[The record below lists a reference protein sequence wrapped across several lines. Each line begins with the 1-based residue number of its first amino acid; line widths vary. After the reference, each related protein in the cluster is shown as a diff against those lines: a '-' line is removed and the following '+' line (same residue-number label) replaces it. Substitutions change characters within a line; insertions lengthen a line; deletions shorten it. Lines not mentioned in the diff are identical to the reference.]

1 MLLPPTFQATL
12 DASTA
17 FIRVINVTASRAGES
32 LRLEPSTGRVTQDSR
47 RSMRWDGDLTIPLDD
62 PALFP
67 TGPADLLTNFG
78 TIITV
83 EMGVQLVDG
92 SVATVPYG
100 QYVVSQTAGAVTRTQ
115 RTVTLRLTDL
125 GQRVAS
131 YRFENPY
138 TIPAGTDLADAV
150 RMVIMDR
157 IAQDPQLAPTG
168 VTLVA
173 GRVFGLDTE
182 TDPWRELYELCAGFG
197 YHLFYDASGVLQ
209 LTQPAPGPA
218 RMLTVATS
226 VDASFDSQPP
236 NVVVARGEP
245 DDDTPPVQAV
255 VMDTDPMSPTYAG
268 VSPGSSPYGRVTRF
282 FSSPLLTTTAQAE
295 LAATTVLEGART
307 GASWSIIR
315 PYDPTV
321 DPGDQVML
329 TDPAVTLT
337 VAAVTV
343 DLSGTTTLV
352 PFQ

>member
-1 MLLPPTFQATL
+1 MLLPDPFQATL

-17 FIRVINVTASRAGES
+17 YVRVVRIVAERGGDQLLLDA
-32 LRLEPSTGRVTQDSR
+32 STGRFTQDAR
-47 RSMRWDGDLTIPLDD
+47 RSMRWDGDLTIPLAD

-67 TGPADLLTNFG
+67 TDPTDLLTNFG
-78 TIITV
+78 TTITV

-92 SVATVPYG
+92 SEAVVPYG
-100 QYVVSQTAGAVTRTQ
+100 RFLVSQTGGMITSTR
-115 RTVTLRLTDL
+115 RNVTLRLTDL
-125 GQRVAS
+125 AQRIAS
-131 YRFENPY
+131 YRFEDPFE
-138 TIPAGTDLADAV
+138 IPSGTDLADAV
-150 RMVIMDR
+150 RMVVMDR
-157 IAQDPQLAPTG
+157 IAVDPLLAPTG
-168 VTLVA
+168 VMLVA

-182 TDPWRELYELCAGFG
+182 TDPWRELYELAAGFG
-197 YHLFYDASGVLQ
+197 YDLYYNASGVLQ
-209 LTQPAPGPA
+209 LTQPTSGPA
-218 RMLTVATS
+218 RLLTVATS
-226 VDASFDSQPP
+226 VDTSYDSQPP

-255 VMDTDPMSPTYAG
+255 VMDDDPMSPTYAG
-268 VSPGSSPYGRVTRF
+268 ATPGSSPYGRVTRF
-282 FSSPLLTTTAQAE
+282 FASPLLTTVAQAE
-295 LAATTVLEGART
+295 LAARTVLEGART

-352 PFQ
+352 PHL

>member
-1 MLLPPTFQATL
+1 MLLPAPFQATL

-17 FIRVINVTASRAGES
+17 FVRVTHVTASRAGVS
-32 LRLEPSTGRVTQDSR
+32 MMLEPSTGRVTQDAR

-67 TGPADLLTNFG
+67 TDPTDLLTNFG
-78 TIITV
+78 TTITV

-92 SVATVPYG
+92 TQATVPYG
-100 QYVVSQTAGAVTRTQ
+100 QYVVAQTAGAVTRNQ

-125 GQRVAS
+125 GQRVAG

-173 GRVFGLDTE
+173 GRVFGLDAE

-268 VSPGSSPYGRVTRF
+268 ATPGSSPYGRVTRYF
-282 FSSPLLTTTAQAE
+282 ASPLLTTTAQAE
-295 LAATTVLEGART
+295 LAARTVLEGART
-307 GASWSIIR
+307 GAAWQIIR
-315 PYDPTV
+315 PYDPTI
-321 DPGDQVML
+321 DPYDRVTL
-329 TDPAVTLT
+329 VDPAVTLT

-352 PFQ
+352 PHL